1 MNKEIYNINVVFFF
15 SFSHKQTHLIEEKKL
30 LEIDNAKKECRS
42 LLLPIGAVHKTF
54 TIHLKNLY

>member
-15 SFSHKQTHLIEEKKL
+15 SFYLIEEKKL

-54 TIHLKNLY
+54 TIHLKNL